1 LKVYGLRDGKLLHS
15 VGIGRRSPKAVCF
28 YDPSTVVVTNYWGD
42 LLRVDLENE
51 SMTQHQIAANG
62 ISGITRS
69 GDDLIAVS
77 YDGTAYRVNPAD
89 LEVRN
94 QLGYL
99 TQRLQ
104 PSPLF

>member
-1 LKVYGLRDGKLLHS
+1 
-15 VGIGRRSPKAVCF
+15 
-28 YDPSTVVVTNYWGD
+28 VT
-42 LLRVDLENE
+42 R
-51 SMTQHQIAANG
+51 HQIAANG
-62 ISGITRS
+62 ISGIARS

-94 QLGYL
+94 QISGL